1 MKLPPRM
8 RHARNLGD
16 ASPAVNRPVSG
27 KSVGLQVSAIP
38 FQEPERSISRAGFRV
53 VEDGAFVSNV
63 DPESALLRP
72 LLLFAFFARRLFHS
86 AFGIQ
91 HAHLGV
97 VGKDPRSFQYLRLQC
112 VSDRRVEVRDSRN
125 PIRQGLS
132 RDLQT
137 MTGED
142 RLLAIEWVWS
152 AYLPTTTCASR
163 PGPGRPLSIGPL
175 GGSAVRTPSWH
186 FWHAYFGRIVRRT
199 NKDLGLVVERLRDL
213 ASDLTHGFCAAMT
226 RNRLLSS
233 SRTVSSR
240 GR

>member
-1 MKLPPRM
+1 LRFPTIQRIADGLTEGALGQHPRAFSVEPGFERLENRNRHSLTLCATRFGRGTFRLQITLDLVELAEPIEGIPAPPAIVRSRVMKLPPRY

-38 FQEPERSISRAGFRV
+38 FQEPERPISRAGFRV

-97 VGKDPRSFQYLRLQC
+97 VGEDPRALQDLRL
-112 VSDRRVEVRDSRN
+112 
-125 PIRQGLS
+125 
-132 RDLQT
+132 
-137 MTGED
+137 
-142 RLLAIEWVWS
+142 
-152 AYLPTTTCASR
+152 
-163 PGPGRPLSIGPL
+163 
-175 GGSAVRTPSWH
+175 
-186 FWHAYFGRIVRRT
+186 
-199 NKDLGLVVERLRDL
+199 
-213 ASDLTHGFCAAMT
+213 
-226 RNRLLSS
+226 
-233 SRTVSSR
+233 
-240 GR
+240 